1 VKSLTII
8 SGKGGTGKTTVAAS
22 FAAIAHKRNVKA
34 VMADCD
40 VDAAD
45 LHLILEPSIEREEIF
60 EGGKLAII
68 DCDLCIECGKCL
80 EHCRFDAISKQEDN
94 HTKYVI
100 VPIDCEGCGVC
111 EYVCPSDAITLQIRE
126 AGKWFISNTRF
137 GPMVH
142 AKLAPGQ
149 GNSGKLVS
157 IVRENAEDI
166 SVEQNL
172 EYILIDGPPGM
183 GCPVIASISGVD
195 LVLVVT
201 EPTLSAMHDMERII
215 GLSTHFGVKAAACIN
230 KYDINLK
237 NTREIESY
245 CNRNGVFLAGKIPY
259 DNYAIEALVQGI
271 PVVEHPLAYATP
283 KIELVWQR
291 TLRMLSN

>member
-1 VKSLTII
+1 MKSLTII

-22 FAAIAHKRNVKA
+22 FAAIAHKRGVKA

-45 LHLILEPSIEREEIF
+45 LHLILEPDIEREEIF
-60 EGGKLAII
+60 EGGKLAVI
-68 DCDLCIECGKCL
+68 DYDLCIECGKCM

-94 HTKYVI
+94 GAKYVI
-100 VPIDCEGCGVC
+100 TPIDCEGCGVC
-111 EYVCPSDAITLQIRE
+111 EYVCPDDAITMKIRE
-126 AGKWFISNTRF
+126 SGKWFISNTRF
-137 GPMVH
+137 GAMVH
-142 AKLAPGQ
+142 ARLAPGQ
-149 GNSGKLVS
+149 GNSGMLVS
-157 IVRENAEDI
+157 IVRANAEDI

-201 EPTLSAMHDMERII
+201 EPTLSAMHDMERIV
-215 GLSTHFGVKAAACIN
+215 GLATHFGVKATACIN

-245 CNRNGVFLAGKIPY
+245 CNRNGVELLGKIPY
-259 DNYAIEALVQGI
+259 DDYVIEALVQGI
-271 PVVEHPLAYATP
+271 PVVEHPRAVASQ
-283 KIELVWQR
+283 KIETIWQR
-291 TLRMLSN
+291 TLRILSN

>member
-1 VKSLTII
+1 MKSLTII

-22 FAAIAHKRNVKA
+22 FAAIADKRNVGM

-45 LHLILEPSIEREEIF
+45 LHLILEPEIVREEVF
-60 EGGKLAII
+60 EGGKLAVI
-68 DCDLCIECGKCL
+68 DYDVCIECGKCL
-80 EHCRFDAISKQEDN
+80 EHCRFDAISTQEDN
-94 HTKYVI
+94 GTKYI
-100 VPIDCEGCGVC
+100 ITPIDCEGCAVC
-111 EYVCPSDAITLQIRE
+111 EYVCPEDAITMQIRE
-126 AGKWFISNTRF
+126 SGKWFISNTRF

-142 AKLAPGQ
+142 ARLAPGQ
-149 GNSGKLVS
+149 GNSGMLVS

-201 EPTLSAMHDMERII
+201 EPTLSAMHDMERIV
-215 GLSTHFGVKAAACIN
+215 GLATHFGVKATACIN
-230 KYDINLK
+230 KYDINLR

-245 CNRNGVFLAGKIPY
+245 CNRNGVELIGKIPY
-259 DNYAIEALVQGI
+259 DDYAIEALVQGI
-271 PVVEHPLAYATP
+271 PVVEHPKASAGQ